1 LKFGSFFRSFGTAGR
16 FRLYLALLFVL
27 GLVLIMAPWTT
38 LVPAWITEHLPGIVN
53 KAGERLA
60 EIFVETGK
68 ALLIAA
74 VLGLVVETAEKFQFL
89 NEFAEDISLHIMGR
103 NLPRE
108 LRAHLEQYLG
118 ATFVRR
124 NWDITYSLEKW
135 NGRDDFVKL
144 TKRTEYD
151 MENCS
156 EDDAEYDWQHRV
168 DDTWYSNIAPAVIT
182 RIGKKNPETN
192 NLFVDYREA
201 ELQRRITRE
210 DGAQRFKE
218 VVRIPGRRTY
228 APNRPPVYSFIAE
241 SHECF
246 PSIHTERFTAIYPV
260 LNTRL
265 EVYYNKDD
273 FDVTVYLPLGRDA
286 FEDRNGTELEGG
298 KRWVIKKPIL
308 PGQSFFTTWR
318 RRLPSATPAAHTA
331 PAPPIPAAPAGIP
344 PAHS

>member
-1 LKFGSFFRSFGTAGR
+1 MKFSSFFGSFGTAGR

-27 GLVLIMAPWTT
+27 GLVLSMTPWTT
-38 LVPAWITEHLPGIVN
+38 LVPNYITEHLPALLN

-89 NEFAEDISLHIMGR
+89 NEFAENISLHIMGR

-135 NGRDDFVKL
+135 DGRDDFVKL

-151 MENCS
+151 IENCS
-156 EDDAEYDWQHRV
+156 EDDADYDWQHRV
-168 DDTWYSNIAPAVIT
+168 DDTWHLSISPSVIL
-182 RIGKKNPETN
+182 RIGKKNPRTEDRV
-192 NLFVDYREA
+192 VDYRGA
-201 ELQRRITRE
+201 ELQRRITSE

-218 VVRIPGRRTY
+218 VVHIPGRRTY
-228 APNRPPVYSFIAE
+228 GISPPLYSFIAE
-241 SHECF
+241 SYECF

-265 EVYYNKDD
+265 EVYYNKND
-273 FDVTVYLPLGRDA
+273 FDVSVYLPLGKDA
-286 FEDRNGTELEGG
+286 FEDRNGTDLEGG

-318 RRLPSATPAAHTA
+318 RRLPAATQPPAPPATPAT
-331 PAPPIPAAPAGIP
+331 PAQQT
-344 PAHS
+344 